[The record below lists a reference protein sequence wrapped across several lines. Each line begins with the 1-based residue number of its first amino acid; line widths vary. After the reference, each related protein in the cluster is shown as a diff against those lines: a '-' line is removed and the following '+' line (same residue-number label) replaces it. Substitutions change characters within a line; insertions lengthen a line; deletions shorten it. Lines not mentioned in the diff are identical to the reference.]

1 MDSVA
6 RGSEDLKSKVIRAEE
21 NLRYL
26 RGGNTFIDERKI
38 LGMLESYRDASPQR
52 VRDIIA
58 RSLEIKTLKPE
69 ETAAL
74 LNVKDSV
81 LWEEIFDAAARI
93 KRKVYDNRVVTF
105 APLYC
110 SSLCVNN
117 CAYCGF
123 RGDNSVIERR
133 QLSITEVRKETE
145 MLAGKLGHKRLVWW
159 FSGSILLPGRIISV
173 G

>member
-26 RGGNTFIDERKI
+26 RGGNTFIDEGKI
-38 LGMLESYRDASPQR
+38 LGMLESCRDASPQR

-74 LNVKDSV
+74 LNVKDSA
-81 LWEEIFDAAARI
+81 LWGEIFDAAARI

-123 RGDNSVIERR
+123 KKDNSAVRR
-133 QLSITEVRKETE
+133 HILTEEETNQFLKISSKLINQLE
-145 MLAGKLGHKRLVWW
+145 
-159 FSGSILLPGRIISV
+159 
-173 G
+173 